1 MLKGGA
7 QEVGRQVQGQ
17 HHKRDQQP
25 KEDKGQSLA
34 WGNVENAIT
43 GIGRPT
49 DGTLWGGGYT
59 NICVKKPRGPEK
71 GVANSL
77 IFSLYLAHLKDNG
90 TGSRMLQ

>member
-7 QEVGRQVQGQ
+7 QEVARQVQGQ

-49 DGTLWGGGYT
+49 DGTLWGVDTPTFMSKAEESTEGCCKQSDLPIIY
-59 NICVKKPRGPEK
+59 CSPE
-71 GVANSL
+71 GQW
-77 IFSLYLAHLKDNG
+77 HW
-90 TGSRMLQ
+90 

>member
-1 MLKGGA
+1 MLKVGA
-7 QEVGRQVQGQ
+7 QEAARQVQGQ

-49 DGTLWGGGYT
+49 DGTQLGSVGGKYT
-59 NICVKKPRGPEK
+59 YTTFVS
-71 GVANSL
+71 ASL
-77 IFSLYLAHLKDNG
+77 S
-90 TGSRMLQ
+90 

>member
-7 QEVGRQVQGQ
+7 QEAARQVQGQ

-49 DGTLWGGGYT
+49 DGTLWGVNT
-59 NICVKKPRGPEK
+59 PTFVSKSRG
-71 GVANSL
+71 VQ
-77 IFSLYLAHLKDNG
+77 
-90 TGSRMLQ
+90 RRVLQIV

>member
-7 QEVGRQVQGQ
+7 QEVARQVQGQ

-49 DGTLWGGGYT
+49 DGTLWGVDTPTFVSKSQGDQRR
-59 NICVKKPRGPEK
+59 V
-71 GVANSL
+71 
-77 IFSLYLAHLKDNG
+77 LKIVRSSYYIWL
-90 TGSRMLQ
+90 T